1 MKKYFIYKYGL
12 LLSVWIAL
20 GCSSCQKD
28 DYVQYDAGYASLRFI
43 YEADGNDS
51 IVYSFALHPDKEEDI
66 VEITFKLIGL
76 PIGEIRQVGLEI
88 VKEETTARENEH
100 FKIES
105 SELAADSLR
114 GTLKIK
120 VIKTPELEEH
130 NLTVAFRL
138 CENENFKA
146 APINENTFSIV
157 LTNHLSEP
165 TGWPFGDYSRIKH
178 KFVIQVLGIAT
189 DFDKWSTSEVIHY
202 TSVMIDA
209 LYEYNKAHPGE
220 PLTDENGL
228 VITF

>member
-1 MKKYFIYKYGL
+1 M
-12 LLSVWIAL
+12 
-20 GCSSCQKD
+20 
-28 DYVQYDAGYASLRFI
+28 
-43 YEADGNDS
+43 
-51 IVYSFALHPDKEEDI
+51 
-66 VEITFKLIGL
+66 
-76 PIGEIRQVGLEI
+76 
-88 VKEETTARENEH
+88 
-100 FKIES
+100 
-105 SELAADSLR
+105 
-114 GTLKIK
+114 
-120 VIKTPELEEH
+120 
-130 NLTVAFRL
+130 TVAFRL

-178 KFVIQVLGIAT
+178 QFVIQVLGIAT
-189 DFDKWSTSEVIHY
+189 DYDKWSTSEVIHY

>member
-66 VEITFKLIGL
+66 VEIPFKLIGL

-100 FKIES
+100 
-105 SELAADSLR
+105 
-114 GTLKIK
+114 
-120 VIKTPELEEH
+120 
-130 NLTVAFRL
+130 
-138 CENENFKA
+138 FKA

-178 KFVIQVLGIAT
+178 QFVIQVLGIAT
-189 DFDKWSTSEVIHY
+189 DYDKWSTSEVIHY

>member
-12 LLSVWIAL
+12 LLSVCIAL

-66 VEITFKLIGL
+66 VEIPFKLIGL
-76 PIGEIRQVGLEI
+76 PIGE
-88 VKEETTARENEH
+88 N
-100 FKIES
+100 
-105 SELAADSLR
+105 
-114 GTLKIK
+114 
-120 VIKTPELEEH
+120 

-178 KFVIQVLGIAT
+178 QFVIQVLGIAT
-189 DFDKWSTSEVIHY
+189 DYDKWSTSEVIHY

>member
-1 MKKYFIYKYGL
+1 M
-12 LLSVWIAL
+12 
-20 GCSSCQKD
+20 
-28 DYVQYDAGYASLRFI
+28 
-43 YEADGNDS
+43 
-51 IVYSFALHPDKEEDI
+51 
-66 VEITFKLIGL
+66 EIHFKLIGQ

-120 VIKTPELEEH
+120 VIKPPELEEH

-138 CENENFKA
+138 CEIENFKA

-178 KFVIQVLGIAT
+178 QFVIQVLGIAT
-189 DFDKWSTSEVIHY
+189 DYDKWSTSEVIHY

>member
-1 MKKYFIYKYGL
+1 M
-12 LLSVWIAL
+12 
-20 GCSSCQKD
+20 
-28 DYVQYDAGYASLRFI
+28 
-43 YEADGNDS
+43 
-51 IVYSFALHPDKEEDI
+51 
-66 VEITFKLIGL
+66 EIPFKLIGL
-76 PIGEIRQVGLEI
+76 PIGEIRQVGHEI

-178 KFVIQVLGIAT
+178 QFVIQVLGIAT
-189 DFDKWSTSEVIHY
+189 DYDKWSTSEVIHY